1 MNAIEIKNI
10 SKSFKDFKLD
20 NISFNLPS
28 GCILGLI
35 GENGA
40 GKSTTIRL
48 ILNGLDLDEGSIKVL
63 NKDNS
68 LIDMNDVG
76 VVSDVFGLP
85 ECLNLLEIENVL
97 KNIYSNWN
105 HDVYQDLC
113 KKLDISLD
121 KKYKDMSTGNKMKTR
136 IIAAMSHNPSLLI
149 LDEPTNGLDP
159 VVRDEVVNLL
169 FEYTRDE
176 NHSILISSHIV
187 SDLEKLCD
195 YIAFMHKG
203 KLLLCE
209 EKDELL
215 NQYGLIKCLN
225 NEEIELDEKAII
237 KKKVSSYNTEILV
250 DKRYLNSDIHTN
262 NISLEDLFVYLVK
275 E

>member
-1 MNAIEIKNI
+1 MNAIEIQNV

-20 NISFNLPS
+20 NISFNLPT

-48 ILNGLDLDEGSIKVL
+48 ILNGLNIDEGNIKVL
-63 NKDNS
+63 DKDNS
-68 LIDMNDVG
+68 LIDMNDIG

-97 KNIYSNWN
+97 KNIYSNWD
-105 HDVYQDLC
+105 HETYQNLC

-215 NQYGLIKCLN
+215 NRYGIIKCSN
-225 NEEIELDEKAII
+225 DEELKIDKKAII
-237 KKKVSSYNTEILV
+237 KKKINNYNTEILV
-250 DKRYLNSDIHTN
+250 DKKYLYSDFHTN
-262 NISLEDLFVYLVK
+262 SISLEELFVCLVK